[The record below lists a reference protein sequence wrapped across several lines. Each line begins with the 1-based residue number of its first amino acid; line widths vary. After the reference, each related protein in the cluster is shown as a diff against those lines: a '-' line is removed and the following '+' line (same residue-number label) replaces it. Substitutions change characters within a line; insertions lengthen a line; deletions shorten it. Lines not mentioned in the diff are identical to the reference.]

1 MRGSGL
7 GLEVYAYADYDDKV
21 NGRRSVSWIAGTL
34 EGTVVRRASKTQHV
48 VSLSTSETDYIAVR
62 DGVKEALF
70 VRDVRSFIAPETSG
84 ASIKVLEDNQR
95 VKALIEKTLSSARN
109 KHIGVRFH
117 FFIRDLFM
125 TRKLS
130 VEYAASAEQHADILT
145 KALRGDNFQY
155 HRKRLMNLSEYSTLA
170 LGRLFQ
176 AANVPAR
183 HPRQVGLWLS

>member
-1 MRGSGL
+1 MDSR
-7 GLEVYAYADYDDKV
+7 
-21 NGRRSVSWIAGTL
+21 NFGRHCCKTR
-34 EGTVVRRASKTQHV
+34 ESKTQHV
-48 VSLSTSETDYIAVR
+48 VLLSTSETDYITVG

-70 VRDVRSFIAPETSG
+70 VRDVRSFIALETSG

-95 VKALIEKTLSSARN
+95 VKALVEKTLSSARN

-117 FFIRDLFM
+117 FIRDLFM

-130 VEYAASAEQHADILT
+130 VEYVASAEQHADILT
-145 KALRGDNFQY
+145 KALRGANFQY

-183 HPRQVGLWLS
+183 HPRQVSLWLS